1 MLHLFISDLHLDPGR
16 DDITDAFISFLE
28 KEAPQAEALYILG
41 DLFEVWLGDDDRSD
55 FNMLIVQALQKLQ
68 TPIYIMHGNRDFLL
82 GQDFCERAGATLLPD
97 PTVREFSGHKIL
109 LMHGDS
115 LCTRDE
121 EYMKVRKMLRNPAVQ
136 ADLLSKPLAER
147 AAIARGVRSK
157 SKQHTRET
165 SDDIMDV
172 TPDEVVKQMHKHEVN
187 LMIHGHTHRPAIHDV
202 ADSQLTRIV
211 LGNWDR
217 KGWLLQLE
225 DSHHYDLRSF
235 DI

>member
-28 KEAPQAEALYILG
+28 NEAQRAESLYILG
-41 DLFEVWLGDDDRSD
+41 DLFEVWLGDDDDSD
-55 FNMLIVQALQKLQ
+55 FNILIVEALQKLQ

-82 GQDFCERAGATLLPD
+82 GQDFCQRAGATLLPD
-97 PTVREFSGHKIL
+97 PTVREFNGHRIL

-115 LCTRDE
+115 LCTGDE

-147 AAIARGVRSK
+147 AAIARGVRAK
-157 SKQHTRET
+157 SKEHTRET

-202 ADSQLTRIV
+202 ADGQLTRIV
-211 LGNWDR
+211 LGDWDR